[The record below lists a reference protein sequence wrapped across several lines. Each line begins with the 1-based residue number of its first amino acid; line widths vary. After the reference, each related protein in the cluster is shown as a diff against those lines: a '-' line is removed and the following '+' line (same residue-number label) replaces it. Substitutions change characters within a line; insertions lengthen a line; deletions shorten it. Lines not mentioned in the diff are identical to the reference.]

1 MTSGFR
7 ADALLVAL
15 LTLAMLGCTSCIYV
29 NGCDVTANCRRVV
42 PLSAPLEPDSTF
54 TADTDDGSIRLE
66 GTQANECRLDATIVA
81 HARTEEQ
88 AEELAEQ
95 IDVRLE
101 PSGEGLQVVID
112 RPRVLRNAWFSVS
125 LQGSLPA
132 QTDLTLSTSDGP
144 IDISNVTAS
153 LDARTSDGS
162 IEIRD
167 IDGDVR
173 LRTSDGRIVADRVRT
188 GTFDCHTSDGA
199 VQLSDVTAG
208 SLRAETSDGSIAF
221 ETVRADAATVRTVDG
236 SIRWRDAVAANMECH
251 SSDGAIHVEY
261 AAEGPKGPDI
271 RITTSDG
278 GITLVAPP
286 ELSAEIDAATG
297 DGSICTDLPIL
308 IRGKVGKSLRGTIGG
323 GEGRVYL
330 RTNDGSIAIR

>member
-29 NGCDVTANCRRVV
+29 DGCDVTAHCRRVV

-88 AEELAEQ
+88 AEELAEE

-101 PSGEGLQVVID
+101 PAAGGLRVVID

-132 QTDLTLSTSDGP
+132 QTDLTLSTSDGS
-144 IDISNVTAS
+144 IDVSNITAD

-162 IEIRD
+162 IEIRN

-173 LRTSDGRIVADRVRT
+173 LRTSDGKIIGDRVKA
-188 GTFDCHTSDGA
+188 GSFDCRTRDGA
-199 VQLSDVTAG
+199 IRLSDVTAG

-221 ETVRADAATVRTVDG
+221 ETVRADAATVRTIDG
-236 SIRWRDAVAANMECH
+236 SIRWRDAVAAKMECH

-278 GITLVAPP
+278 GIILVTPRDV
-286 ELSAEIDAATG
+286 SAQVDAATN
-297 DGSICTDLPIL
+297 DGSIHTDLPIT
-308 IRGKVGKSLRGTIGG
+308 IQGKVGKSLRGRIGD
-323 GEGRVYL
+323 GEGKIYL
-330 RTNDGSIAIR
+330 RTGDGSITIR